1 MKQKSTT
8 MRVPAACGCGCGE
21 AVDWPIGAMLKWYRS
36 KRTRNSEMPQN
47 ITKSAKDI
55 VKDALSQVTAI
66 SAEEAMSLVGSP
78 DHVFVDLRDGIEQA
92 KTGIIA
98 GAVASAKTGI
108 IAGAVASSR
117 GMLEFHIDPDSPAH
131 KPEFNQDKTYV
142 FYCASGGRS
151 ALAATVA
158 MEMGLSPLVNLTG
171 GVGAW
176 KKAGGDLVQE

>member
-1 MKQKSTT
+1 
-8 MRVPAACGCGCGE
+8 
-21 AVDWPIGAMLKWYRS
+21 
-36 KRTRNSEMPQN
+36 MPQN

-78 DHVFVDLRDGIEQA
+78 DHVFVDLRDGIEQ
-92 KTGIIA
+92 
-98 GAVASAKTGI
+98 AKTGI